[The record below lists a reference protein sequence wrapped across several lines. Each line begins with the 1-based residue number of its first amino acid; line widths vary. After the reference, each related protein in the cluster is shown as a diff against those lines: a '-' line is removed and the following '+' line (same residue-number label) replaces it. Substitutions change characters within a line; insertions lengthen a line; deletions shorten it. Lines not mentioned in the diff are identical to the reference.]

1 VIGAP
6 GMETDH
12 TTNGAMGSL
21 WTIPNVLTLI
31 RILLIPFFLILL
43 LKRFYPLALGLFA
56 IGGLTDAFDG
66 MIARRTKR
74 GTRLGSYLDPLADK
88 LLITSTYLALGAM
101 EIIPFWLMA
110 LVLGRD
116 LIILC
121 GYGLLFLLIQERMDA
136 QPTRIGKVSTGFQ
149 IVTVALILTELSG
162 APIGRLLPVSFG
174 FTAALTA
181 VSGVHY
187 TYRGVRWFFRQQE
200 ATNGR

>member
-1 VIGAP
+1 
-6 GMETDH
+6 METDR

-31 RILLIPFFLILL
+31 RILLIPFFLVLL

-88 LLITSTYLALGAM
+88 LLITSTYLALGLGGM
-101 EIIPFWLMA
+101 EISIPLWLMV

-121 GYGLLFLLIQERMDA
+121 GYGLVFLLIQEKMDA

-149 IVTVALILTELSG
+149 IVTVALVLTALSG
-162 APIGRLLPVSFG
+162 APIRALLPFCFA
-174 FTAALTA
+174 FTAAVTA
-181 VSGVHY
+181 ISGIHY
-187 TYRGVRWFFRQQE
+187 ICRGALWFHRKTFCP
-200 ATNGR
+200 